1 MNTTTTPLTT
11 SIRGTQ
17 DMPQWVVA
25 LFFFGPLFLGILYL
39 IYVKTGEAK
48 WKKGSFPMNLPITR
62 SNYLEAHICLAAYF
76 IQRDRNALK
85 EKVDFLS
92 SYFQRHFRNEYY
104 DFQESL
110 KSSYEYPITPVSV
123 AKWVRSR
130 NVSSEVREQ
139 LLVFLIEF
147 CGIDGLIVDKEYV
160 LLKQVAYTLG
170 FDETYFQRLLS
181 EKGPKIPESRP
192 TSSTTLR
199 ARFAEVLGIA
209 PTASKAEIKSAY
221 RNLAKKHHPDK
232 FVHADETQ
240 RQHNQATFIAIQEAY
255 DYLYDRAS

>member
-1 MNTTTTPLTT
+1 M
-11 SIRGTQ
+11 
-17 DMPQWVVA
+17 
-25 LFFFGPLFLGILYL
+25 
-39 IYVKTGEAK
+39 K
-48 WKKGSFPMNLPITR
+48 LPISR

-92 SYFQRHFRNEYY
+92 GYFQRHFRNEYY

-123 AKWVRSR
+123 AKWVHSK

-160 LLKQVAYTLG
+160 LLKQVAHTLG
-170 FDETYFQRLLS
+170 FDETHFQRLLS
-181 EKGPKIPESRP
+181 ENGPKIPEPSRP
-192 TSSTTLR
+192 TSSSTLR

-209 PTASKAEIKSAY
+209 PTASKPEIKNAY
-221 RNLAKKHHPDK
+221 RSLAKKYHPDK
-232 FVHADETQ
+232 FVDADEAQ
-240 RQHNQATFIAIQEAY
+240 RQRNQAVFIAIQEAY
-255 DYLYDRAS
+255 DYLYERAG